1 MQENLDKKRSAAGSF
16 TAIVGIIVNV
26 FLAAGKMA
34 VGLLFGFV
42 SVLADG
48 LNNLTDCGSSAVSL
62 LSFKLSAKPADKE
75 HPFGHERT
83 EYVCSLIVAFVILL
97 VAFETVKE
105 AFGKI
110 LGDSATEFSVWAVA
124 VLGASILAK
133 CALYLYYS
141 RVAKKINSTILR
153 ASAVDSLSDCIS
165 TSVVLVCLCIGKWT
179 GVQLDGYAGVL
190 VSLFIAWAGIGVLK
204 ETFSNLIGR
213 SPEEETLAEI
223 KARVLKHEG
232 VLGVHDLSVY
242 CYGPNKYFASVHVEV
257 DANVDVLTS
266 HELVDEIEREFAL
279 ETNIILTGHLDP
291 IVTDDERVNG
301 LKFRVET
308 FIRSLDERFTVHDFR
323 MVFGERRTN
332 VLFDVAVPFDSAF
345 AKEDLR
351 ERVENFVREQDGC
364 FCPIVTV
371 EHTV

>member
-1 MQENLDKKRSAAGSF
+1 MQENQEKTRSAAGSF
-16 TAIVGIIVNV
+16 TAFIGIIVNV
-26 FLAAGKMA
+26 LLAAGKMA
-34 VGLLFGFV
+34 VGLIFGFV

-62 LSFKLSAKPADKE
+62 VSFRLSAKPADKE

-105 AFGKI
+105 SVAKI
-110 LGDSATEFSVWAVA
+110 LGATATEFSIWAVA

-133 CALYLYYS
+133 CGLYLYYS

-165 TSVVLVCLCIGKWT
+165 TSVVLVCLLIGKWT

-213 SPEEETLAEI
+213 SPEEETVAEI

-242 CYGPNKYFASVHVEV
+242 SYGPNKFFASVHVEV
-257 DANVDVLTS
+257 DAAVDVLTS
-266 HELVDEIEREFAL
+266 HELVDAIEREFAL
-279 ETNIILTGHLDP
+279 ETNVILTGHLDP
-291 IVTDDERVNG
+291 IVTDDERVNE
-301 LKFRVET
+301 LKAKVEA
-308 FIRSLDERFTVHDFR
+308 FARGLDERFTVHDFR
-323 MVFGERRTN
+323 MVFGEKRTN
-332 VLFDVAVPFDSAF
+332 VLFDVAVPFDHAF
-345 AKEDLR
+345 TKEELR
-351 ERVENFVREQDGC
+351 ERVEGFVRAENETYQ
-364 FCPIVTV
+364 PIVTV
-371 EHTV
+371 EHTI

>member
-1 MQENLDKKRSAAGSF
+1 MQENQTQRRSSAGSL
-16 TAIVGIIVNV
+16 TALIGIVVNV
-26 FLAAGKMA
+26 LLAAGKMA
-34 VGLLFGFV
+34 VGLIFGFV

-48 LNNLTDCGSSAVSL
+48 LNNLTDSGSSAISL

-83 EYVCSLIVAFVILL
+83 EYVCSLIVAFIILL
-97 VAFETVKE
+97 VAFETAKE
-105 AFGKI
+105 SVGKI
-110 LGDSATEFSVWAVA
+110 FGGAVTDFSVWAVA

-133 CALYLYYS
+133 CGLYLYYS

-165 TSVVLVCLCIGKWT
+165 TSAVLACLLIGKWT

-242 CYGPNKYFASVHVEV
+242 CYGPNKFFASVHVEV
-257 DANVDVLTS
+257 DAAVDVLTS

-279 ETNIILTGHLDP
+279 ETNVILRGHLDP
-291 IVTDDERVNG
+291 IVTDDERVNR
-301 LKFRVET
+301 LKAKVEA
-308 FIRSLDERFTVHDFR
+308 FVCGLDERFTVHDFR
-323 MVFGERRTN
+323 MVFGEKRTN
-332 VLFDVAVPFDSAF
+332 VLFDIAVPFDNAF
-345 AKEDLR
+345 TKEELR
-351 ERVENFVREQDGC
+351 GRVENFVCGEDASY
-364 FCPIVTV
+364 CPIVTV
-371 EHTV
+371 EHTI